1 MHLFRFHRVWSMLT
15 GETEFLREID
25 RDEVNPNVD
34 LVSDTVLNNVEDHAL
49 CCRLGSALVI

>member
-25 RDEVNPNVD
+25 RDEVNPK
-34 LVSDTVLNNVEDHAL
+34 
-49 CCRLGSALVI
+49 CGSGK